1 MLQPFVKS
9 VLITLGLIEVAS
21 VADAGIRKNFLG
33 SGNTTLI
40 ISNKEMEYIMKIVKS
55 LEDSGLLTKG
65 ITETIEK
72 KKKEQKGGFLGM
84 LYGKLGASLLG
95 NMLVGKRVTR
105 AGEGANRVGQDF

>member
-40 ISNKEMEYIMKIVKS
+40 ISNTEMEYIMKIVKS

>member
-9 VLITLGLIEVAS
+9 VLITLGLIEAAS

>member
-1 MLQPFVKS
+1 
-9 VLITLGLIEVAS
+9 
-21 VADAGIRKNFLG
+21 
-33 SGNTTLI
+33 
-40 ISNKEMEYIMKIVKS
+40 MK
-55 LEDSGLLTKG
+55 
-65 ITETIEK
+65 K